1 MSSTSYLQSG
11 SAIDIGGTSRR
22 SNFAFLGW
30 ITVNCLGLNALLH
43 FIALW
48 SMHRAWLPYW
58 LFDSNFHALNRYLHL
73 LQGNDS
79 WRPMLS
85 AMHFWQAHPQSS
97 IYQNVF
103 FSQHIKFQYPLTSLL
118 PLVALNKLGL
128 SDLQIWALGRTA
140 GWISAGLVALMCVAI
155 ARHSAS
161 STQGQAPR
169 LDIAAI
175 VAILLGSLLFYP
187 LLTGCVLGQI
197 QTILTLFYSVAF
209 YCWLRGYERTSGVF
223 IGLMI
228 LVKPQFSFLLL
239 WAALRKRWN
248 ALIAGLACVAL
259 ILPIALIMF
268 GWRNNWD
275 YLSVL
280 RALSSVGESFY
291 ANHSMNGLL
300 NRFLFNGDQIFHPDS
315 FPPFHSVVYA
325 GTLLSSFFLFGLAL
339 IFPGGRER
347 LGGMADFACAAAVAT
362 MASPIVWEHHYGIFL
377 PILVWLW
384 FGRTSG
390 RAPVRNTAWLAVAY
404 ILISDCLSPLN
415 LLWRIPVLNI
425 AQSYMY
431 IGGLMIVWLLL
442 SPRYAATSA
451 VGTRLEAPHT
461 DTVHERDS
469 GRLKEPDARL
479 SIS

>member
-1 MSSTSYLQSG
+1 MLSTPYLQQA
-11 SAIDIGGTSRR
+11 SAIDIGGTSRCR
-22 SNFAFLGW
+22 NFAFLGW
-30 ITVNCLGLNALLH
+30 IIVNCLGLNALLH

-48 SMHRAWLPYW
+48 SMHRAWLPDW
-58 LFDSNFHALNRYLHL
+58 LFDSNLHALNRYVHL
-73 LQGNDS
+73 LQGHDS

-85 AMHFWQAHPQSS
+85 AMHFWQAHPRSPL
-97 IYQNVF
+97 YQNVF

-118 PLVALNKLGL
+118 PLVALNRLGF
-128 SDLQIWALGRTA
+128 SDLQIWALGRA
-140 GWISAGLVALMCVAI
+140 VGWISVGLVALMCVAI
-155 ARHSAS
+155 ARHSS
-161 STQGQAPR
+161 SSARCRVPK
-169 LDIAAI
+169 LNIATI
-175 VAILLGSLLFYP
+175 VAIFLGSLLFYP
-187 LLTGCVLGQI
+187 LLIGCVLGQI

-209 YCWLRGYERTSGVF
+209 YCWLRGYERTGGVF

-228 LVKPQFSFLLL
+228 LVKPQFSLLLL

-259 ILPIALIMF
+259 ILPISLILF
-268 GWRNNWD
+268 GWRNSWD

-280 RALSSVGESFY
+280 RALSSVGESYY

-300 NRFLFNGDQIFHPDS
+300 NRLLFNGDQMFHPDS
-315 FPPFHSVVYA
+315 FPPFHPVVYA
-325 GTLLSSFFLFGLAL
+325 GTLLSSVFLVGLAL
-339 IFPGGRER
+339 VFTGQRKR

-390 RAPVRNTAWLAVAY
+390 LAPIRSTAWLAVAY
-404 ILISDCLSPLN
+404 ILIGDCLSPLN
-415 LLWRIPVLNI
+415 LLWHVPILNI
-425 AQSYMY
+425 AQSYTY
-431 IGGLMIVWLLL
+431 FGGLMIVWILL

-451 VGTRLEAPHT
+451 DGTGLDAPHA
-461 DTVHERDS
+461 DLIHARDS
-469 GRLKEPDARL
+469 GRLKEPDALL